1 MLNLNPL
8 SETKLHTSNPNQL
21 LEMHT
26 DYCLFTLG
34 TLILWHALKM
44 LYLSLTNTTN
54 WNLGT
59 ILFTIQVLHIW
70 VLHQNFHLTLLLNN
84 WILQQGTAT
93 LQFEA
98 KYKIILF
105 VTSSFQSKR
114 YIKVEFPHYMLL
126 APQYAVYKP
135 VEYFNWF
142 ILFTQQGLLLKEKK
156 PQTFPHLYSINKML
170 AAVFTYSF
178 QNFSLLKYFSF

>member
-8 SETKLHTSNPNQL
+8 SETKLHTYNPNQL
-21 LEMHT
+21 LEMNT

-34 TLILWHALKM
+34 RLILWHALKM

-59 ILFTIQVLHIW
+59 ILFTIQAPHIW
-70 VLHQNFHLTLLLNN
+70 FLHQNFHLTLLLNN
-84 WILQQGTAT
+84 WILEQCTAT

-98 KYKIILF
+98 KYKIISF
-105 VTSSFQSKR
+105 VTSSFQSTG
-114 YIKVEFPHYMLL
+114 YIKVALPYCMFLC
-126 APQYAVYKP
+126 PQYAVY
-135 VEYFNWF
+135 NWIF
-142 ILFTQQGLLLKEKK
+142 QLVCTIHTARVIAERKK
-156 PQTFPHLYSINKML
+156 TQTFPHLYSINKRL

>member
-8 SETKLHTSNPNQL
+8 SETKLHTYNPNQW

-34 TLILWHALKM
+34 RLILWHALKM

-70 VLHQNFHLTLLLNN
+70 SLHQNFHLTLLLNN
-84 WILQQGTAT
+84 WILEQGTAT
-93 LQFEA
+93 LQFEP
-98 KYKIILF
+98 KYKIISF
-105 VTSSFQSKR
+105 VTSSFQSKT
-114 YIKVEFPHYMLL
+114 YIKVALPYYMLL
-126 APQYAVYKP
+126 APQYGIY
-135 VEYFNWF
+135 NWIF
-142 ILFTQQGLLLKEKK
+142 QLV
-156 PQTFPHLYSINKML
+156 YSIHTARVIVERKKKTKKTPNFPSS
-170 AAVFTYSF
+170 VFH
-178 QNFSLLKYFSF
+178 K